1 MPAPRRRFRWGFV
14 VLAAVLV
21 VLLGLVWM
29 FSHQPAK
36 PQRAPGVP
44 VTVVRASLAD
54 VPVSVD
60 ALGSAQAWKSD
71 LINTQVNGMLTWVA
85 AEGANVKAGQ
95 PLAQIDPGPYRAAL
109 TTAEGALRR
118 DQAVLAGAEVNLARF
133 QALAAQD
140 SIAKQQVD
148 DQAALVKQDQGAVEL
163 DRGQVATAQ
172 LNLRYTRIVSP
183 IDGRVCVRLVDPGN
197 IVNTSLTTGIVSV
210 NQISPIAVTFTV
222 PQGDFQHLAQ
232 VSDGFRR
239 PLPAVALSQETGQLL
254 GEGEV
259 SIVDNHVD
267 PSTATVELKAR
278 FPNDAATLWPGQFVN
293 VRLTLQ
299 TLSRV
304 VTIPAAAVNEGPNG
318 SYVYL
323 VGPGEK
329 AVMRPVVVA
338 TTQNNL
344 AVITQGVRA
353 GDLVV
358 TDGQMTLRN
367 GMPVLYHGVAAGA
380 GP

>member
-183 IDGRVCVRLVDPGN
+183 IDGRVGVRLVDPGN

-304 VTIPAAAVNEGPNG
+304 VTVPAAAVNEGPNG